1 MHIRT
6 LGKTGIKVFSVGIGT
21 AGLGIHPDE
30 DFFRVYVEKNIGL
43 VDRDSGRIA
52 LATAL
57 SGLISLAKEQGFRE
71 GYARILVDTAA
82 YYEMRESERMIG
94 EVLDNTPEFL
104 SWVLVT
110 TKVGQTLD
118 GGVNYDRAH
127 MLDSLLESA
136 ELLGVGDF
144 ELVYLHDP
152 MGLPENVVFAARDD
166 VEKSGFA
173 KFVGMA
179 ANDPD
184 TNERFI
190 ASGLFPVA
198 VVPGAVSLLNTRI
211 EQGILAHA
219 TRNNVGLVAA
229 TVIERGLLLDT
240 PPSLDK
246 IGGRK
251 FSAECVEHA
260 QKLRAFCN
268 AKGFSLNAAAIQWPV
283 WRYPEIAA
291 SIVGIQNKK
300 QAEDLVQA
308 ATVNI
313 SEESFFE
320 LQWLVKH
327 FDAER
332 T

>member
-1 MHIRT
+1 MHIRV
-6 LGKTGIKVFSVGIGT
+6 LGKTGIKIFSVGIGT
-21 AGLGIHPDE
+21 AGLGIHPNE
-30 DFFRVYVEKNIGL
+30 DFFRVYGEKNVGL
-43 VDRDSGRIA
+43 VDRDSGKIA
-52 LATAL
+52 LATAI
-57 SGLISLAKEQGFRE
+57 SGLISLAKERGFRQ
-71 GYARILVDTAA
+71 GDARILVDTAA

-94 EVLDNTPEFL
+94 EVLANTPEFL

-136 ELLGVGDF
+136 ELLGVNDF

-152 MGLPENVVFAARDD
+152 MGLPEDTVFAARKA
-166 VEKSGFA
+166 VKESGFA

-190 ASGLFPVA
+190 ASGLFPAA

-211 EQGILAHA
+211 ERGISAHA
-219 TRNNVGLVAA
+219 AKNSVGLVAA
-229 TVIERGLLLDT
+229 TVIERGLLTDT

-246 IGGRK
+246 MGGRK
-251 FSAECVEHA
+251 FSAECVEYA
-260 QKLRAFCN
+260 QKLRVFCN
-268 AKGFSLNAAAIQWPV
+268 AKGFSLNAAAIQWPA
-283 WRYPEIAA
+283 WRYPEVAA
-291 SIVGIQNKK
+291 SIVGVQNKK
-300 QAEDLVQA
+300 QAEDLVRAA
-308 ATVNI
+308 ATAI
-313 SEESFFE
+313 PEKFFLE
-320 LQWLVKH
+320 LRGLVRH